1 MTTRCCLLAILL
13 SAVVVHAQNVNTAVQ
28 TTVDKQ
34 IDFSALKT
42 YAWEKGQESFDPTSH
57 KAIVAAID
65 TELAKLGLAKQA
77 DKGDVLV
84 RYHSVGRTGV
94 DLKNQ
99 KKGESAPL
107 YDVGKVAVELLGGQT
122 FKRVWQATTEERLS
136 KDPSARE
143 VEIQRAIARVFG
155 VYPGRKK
162 PS

>member
-1 MTTRCCLLAILL
+1 MIIRSCALAILL
-13 SAVVVHAQNVNTAVQ
+13 SAAVVHAQNVKVQ
-28 TTVDKQ
+28 TTADKK

-42 YAWEKGQESFDPTSH
+42 YSWEKGQESFDPASH
-57 KAIVAAID
+57 KAVVASVDA
-65 TELAKLGLAKQA
+65 ELAKLGLVKQA

-84 RYHSVGRTGV
+84 RYHSVGRTSV

-99 KKGESAPL
+99 KKGESAPT
-107 YDVGKVAVELLGGQT
+107 YDVGKVMVELLGGQT

-143 VEIQRAIARVFG
+143 SEIQRAVARLFE

-162 PS
+162 PA